1 MHALLV
7 SLGLICCA
15 STLEDCAFVMEF
27 TTPRKS
33 CLFVLIS
40 QRRLY
45 NDSRGCLH
53 VRLRIRFL
61 HRMPLEDVT
70 AQIPT
75 C

>member
-7 SLGLICCA
+7 SLGLMCCA

-70 AQIPT
+70 TQIPT